1 MSTTV
6 DQVYVD
12 EFNANLRQLAQQKFA
27 RLKDTVQNVSSNAES
42 YSWDRLGKMEAIQKT
57 SKIQPTQLAQLSDGP
72 LFDTQFSRRTALAKT
87 FNVSEYIELEDQIQ
101 AKVAINSGVM
111 QSMGMAM
118 ARAHDDEIIRAMG
131 DDALDGDGN
140 AVIFPDGSGPTGLN
154 QVIGDYSAPISFD
167 IVTEVQEKFLENDI
181 QGDVQKTMV
190 VGPKQVR
197 KLLQLTEQ
205 TSGDFVQREAL
216 QRLSQNLIVPN
227 WMGFRWICSTR
238 LLAPQAGELDC
249 YAYTDRALGMAIN
262 SGMRTFIQQ
271 DPAHSYAYAMYAAST
286 YGAVRVEDEQI
297 VKVSLADT
305 L

>member
-12 EFNANLRQLAQQKFA
+12 EFNSNLRQLAQQKYA

-42 YSWDRLGKMEAIQKT
+42 YSWDRLGPMEAVEKT
-57 SKIQPTQLAQLSDGP
+57 QKIQPTSEAQSSGP
-72 LFDTQFSRRTALAKT
+72 LFDTQFSRRTAIART

-131 DDALDGDGN
+131 DDALDGDGSTV
-140 AVIFPDGSGPTGLN
+140 AFPAAQVVGDGT
-154 QVIGDYSAPISFD
+154 APISFD
-167 IVTEVQEKFLENDI
+167 MVTEVQERFLENDI
-181 QGDVQKTMV
+181 QGEVAKTIV

-227 WMGFRWICSTR
+227 WMGMRWICSTR
-238 LLAPQAGELDC
+238 LLAPSAGELDC

-262 SGMRTFIQQ
+262 SNLRTFIQQ

-286 YGAVRVEDEQI
+286 YGAVRVEDEHI
-297 VKVSLADT
+297 VKISLSDT

>member
-6 DQVYVD
+6 NQVYVD
-12 EFNANLRQLAQQKFA
+12 EFNANLRQLAQQKYA

-42 YSWDRLGKMEAIQKT
+42 YSWDRLGPMEAVQKT
-57 SKIQPTQLAQLSDGP
+57 QKIQPTQEAQLSGP
-72 LFDTQFSRRTALAKT
+72 LFDTQFSRRTAIAKT

-140 AVIFPDGSGPTGLN
+140 AVPFPAA
-154 QVIGDYSAPISFD
+154 QVIGDNSSPISFD
-167 IVTEVQEKFLENDI
+167 TITEVQERFLENDI
-181 QGDVQKTMV
+181 QGEVAKTIV
-190 VGPKQVR
+190 VGPKQIR

-205 TSGDFVQREAL
+205 TSADFVQREAL

-227 WMGFRWICSTR
+227 WMGMRWVCSTR
-238 LLAPQAGELDC
+238 LLAPSAGEIDC

-262 SGMRTFIQQ
+262 SNLRTFIQQ

-286 YGAVRVEDEQI
+286 YGAVRVEDEHI
-297 VKVSLADT
+297 VKISLADT

>member
-27 RLKDTVQNVSSNAES
+27 RLKDTVQNVNSNAES
-42 YSWDRLGKMEAIQKT
+42 YSWDRLGKMEAVQKT
-57 SKIQPTQLAQLSDGP
+57 SKIQPTQLAQGSSGP

-140 AVIFPDGSGPTGLN
+140 AVPFPAA
-154 QVIGDYSAPISFD
+154 QVIGDGSAPISFD
-167 IVTEVQEKFLENDI
+167 IITEVQERFLQNDI

-227 WMGFRWICSTR
+227 WMGLRWICSTR
-238 LLAPQAGELDC
+238 LLAPSAGELDC

-262 SGMRTFIQQ
+262 SSMRTFIQQ

-286 YGAVRVEDEQI
+286 YGAVRCEDEQI
-297 VKVSLADT
+297 IKVSLADS

>member
-6 DQVYVD
+6 NQVYID
-12 EFNANLRQLAQQKFA
+12 EFNANLRQLAQQKYA

-42 YSWDRLGKMEAIQKT
+42 YSFDRLGPMEAVKKEQ
-57 SKIQPTQLAQLSDGP
+57 KIQPTQEAQLSGP
-72 LFDTQFSRRTALAKT
+72 LFDTQFSRRTAIAKT

-140 AVIFPDGSGPTGLN
+140 AVPFPDGTGPTGLN
-154 QVIGDYSAPISFD
+154 QIVGDGSSPISFD
-167 IVTEVQEKFLENDI
+167 TITEVQERFLENDI
-181 QGDVQKTMV
+181 QGEVAKTIV
-190 VGPKQVR
+190 VGPKQIR

-205 TSGDFVQREAL
+205 TSADFVQREAL

-227 WMGFRWICSTR
+227 WMGMRWICSTR
-238 LLAPQAGELDC
+238 LLSPGADQIDC

-262 SGMRTFIQQ
+262 SNMRTFIQQ

-286 YGAVRVEDEQI
+286 YGCVRVEDEHI
-297 VKVSLADT
+297 VKISLADT

>member
-6 DQVYVD
+6 NQVYVD
-12 EFNANLRQLAQQKFA
+12 EFNANLRQLAQQKYA

-42 YSWDRLGKMEAIQKT
+42 YSWDRLGPMEAVQKT
-57 SKIQPTQLAQLSDGP
+57 QKIQPTQEAQLSGP
-72 LFDTQFSRRTALAKT
+72 LFDTQFSRRTAIAKT

-140 AVIFPDGSGPTGLN
+140 AVPFPAA
-154 QVIGDYSAPISFD
+154 QVIGDNSSPISFD
-167 IVTEVQEKFLENDI
+167 TITEVQERFLENDI
-181 QGDVQKTMV
+181 QGEVAKTIV
-190 VGPKQVR
+190 VGPKQIR

-205 TSGDFVQREAL
+205 TSADFVQREAL

-227 WMGFRWICSTR
+227 WMGMRWVCSTR
-238 LLAPQAGELDC
+238 LLAPSAGEIDC

-262 SGMRTFIQQ
+262 SNLRTFIQQ

-286 YGAVRVEDEQI
+286 YGACRVEDEHI
-297 VKVSLADT
+297 VKISLADT